1 VAPVQDRAPEEDRR
15 LDAFR
20 AGNCRAVAF
29 DNSRDF
35 LSCEGV
41 ENACEITG
49 LVKRFG
55 PKVAV
60 DRLSLTVPAGMLYG
74 FLGVNGA
81 GKTTTLRMISG
92 LIRPDAG
99 EIRVTGIDAISEPQR
114 AKQPLAYIPDD
125 PVLYGRLNPME
136 HLEFV
141 SALWGIDAAVARRRA
156 QGLLERLGL
165 WDRRREWIESYSRGM
180 KQKIALASALIHEPR
195 LILLDEPL
203 TGLDASAARLV
214 KDMLLEFLKAG
225 GAVILTTHILEV
237 AERLAERIGIMSGGK
252 LIAEG
257 TMDELRTSSGRHGG
271 SLEEIF
277 LQLID
282 QPNSAS
288 ESYTP

>member
-1 VAPVQDRAPEEDRR
+1 MEP
-15 LDAFR
+15 
-20 AGNCRAVAF
+20 
-29 DNSRDF
+29 
-35 LSCEGV
+35 
-41 ENACEITG
+41 ACEIIG

-60 DRLSLTVPAGMLYG
+60 DRLSFTVPAGMLFG

-92 LIRPDAG
+92 LIRPDSG
-99 EIRVTGIDAISEPQR
+99 QIRVMGIDAVAEPQR

-141 SALWGIDAAVARRRA
+141 SALWGVDPVIARKRA
-156 QGLLERLGL
+156 QELLERLSL
-165 WDRRREWIESYSRGM
+165 WDRRHEWIESYSRGM
-180 KQKIALASALIHEPR
+180 KQKVALASALIHGPR

-214 KDMLLEFLKAG
+214 KDILIEFLKG
-225 GAVILTTHILEV
+225 GGSVILTTHILEV
-237 AERLAERIGIMSGGK
+237 AERLAERIAIMSGGR

-257 TMDELRTSSGRHGG
+257 TMDELRSSSGRHGG
-271 SLEEIF
+271 SLEDIF
-277 LQLID
+277 LQLIETE
-282 QPNSAS
+282 NEAS
-288 ESYTP
+288 HF

>member
-1 VAPVQDRAPEEDRR
+1 MEY
-15 LDAFR
+15 
-20 AGNCRAVAF
+20 
-29 DNSRDF
+29 
-35 LSCEGV
+35 
-41 ENACEITG
+41 ACEING

-55 PKVAV
+55 AKTAV
-60 DRLSLTVPAGMLYG
+60 DQLSLRVPSGMLYG

-99 EIRVTGIDAISEPQR
+99 EIRVMGVDAVAEPRR

-125 PVLYGRLNPME
+125 PVLYGKLNPME

-141 SALWGIDAAVARRRA
+141 SALWGVDPGVARRRA
-156 QGLLERLGL
+156 QELLERLRL
-165 WDRRREWIESYSRGM
+165 WDRRHEWIESYSRGM
-180 KQKIALASALIHEPR
+180 KQKIALAGALIHEPK

-214 KDMLLEFLKAG
+214 KDILLEFIHQG
-225 GAVILTTHILEV
+225 GSVILTTHILEV
-237 AERLAERIGIMSGGK
+237 AERLAERISIMSDGR

-257 TMDELRTSSGRHGG
+257 TMEQLRSHSGRAGG

-277 LQLID
+277 LQLI
-282 QPNSAS
+282 QEGRSLAS
-288 ESYTP
+288 

>member
-1 VAPVQDRAPEEDRR
+1 
-15 LDAFR
+15 
-20 AGNCRAVAF
+20 
-29 DNSRDF
+29 
-35 LSCEGV
+35 V
-41 ENACEITG
+41 EYACEIIG

-55 PKVAV
+55 SKVAV
-60 DRLSLTVPAGMLYG
+60 DQLSFAVPKGMLYG

-99 EIRVTGIDAISEPQR
+99 EVRVCGVDAVAEPQR

-125 PVLYGRLNPME
+125 PVLYGKLRPME

-141 SALWGIDAAVARRRA
+141 AALWNVDPDVARHRA
-156 QGLLERLGL
+156 QELLEKLSL
-165 WDRRREWIESYSRGM
+165 WDRRHEWIESYSRGM
-180 KQKIALASALIHEPR
+180 KQKVALASALIHEPR

-214 KDMLLEFLKAG
+214 KDILLEFLRQG
-225 GAVILTTHILEV
+225 GSVILTTHILEV

-257 TMDELRTSSGRHGG
+257 TMTQLRSHSGQSAG
-271 SLEEIF
+271 SLEDIF
-277 LQLID
+277 LQLI
-282 QPNSAS
+282 QEEKTLS
-288 ESYTP
+288 

>member
-1 VAPVQDRAPEEDRR
+1 MEH
-15 LDAFR
+15 
-20 AGNCRAVAF
+20 
-29 DNSRDF
+29 
-35 LSCEGV
+35 
-41 ENACEITG
+41 ACEIVG
-49 LVKRFG
+49 LVKHFG

-60 DRLSLTVPAGMLYG
+60 DGLSLSVPAGMLYG

-99 EIRVTGIDAISEPQR
+99 GIRVTGIDAVAEPQR
-114 AKQPLAYIPDD
+114 AKQSLAYVPDD
-125 PVLYGRLNPME
+125 PVLYGKLNPME

-141 SALWGIDAAVARRRA
+141 SALWGVEPALARRRA
-156 QGLLERLGL
+156 QELLERLGL
-165 WDRRREWIESYSRGM
+165 WDRRREWLESYSRGM
-180 KQKIALASALIHEPR
+180 KQKVALAAALIHAPR

-214 KDMLLEFLKAG
+214 KDMLLEFLRDG

-237 AERLAERIGIMSGGK
+237 AERLAERIGIIGGGR

-257 TMDELRTSSGRHGG
+257 TMEELRSSSGRAGG

-277 LQLID
+277 LQLVEE
-282 QPNSAS
+282 PVL
-288 ESYTP
+288 

>member
-1 VAPVQDRAPEEDRR
+1 
-15 LDAFR
+15 
-20 AGNCRAVAF
+20 
-29 DNSRDF
+29 
-35 LSCEGV
+35 V
-41 ENACEITG
+41 EHACEVIG

-55 PKVAV
+55 TKTAV
-60 DRLSLTVPAGMLYG
+60 DRLNLTVPAGMLYG

-99 EIRVTGIDAISEPQR
+99 QIRVTGIDAVAEPQR

-125 PVLYGRLNPME
+125 PVLYGKLNPME

-141 SALWGIDAAVARRRA
+141 AALWGLEAAVARKRA
-156 QGLLERLGL
+156 QELLEQLSL

-180 KQKIALASALIHEPR
+180 KQKVALAGALIHKPR

-214 KDMLLEFLKAG
+214 KDILLGFLKDG
-225 GAVILTTHILEV
+225 GSVILTTHILEV
-237 AERLAERIGIMSGGK
+237 AERLAERIGIMSDGR

-257 TMDELRTSSGRHGG
+257 TMEELRSSSGRSGG

-277 LQLID
+277 LQLIEKRD
-282 QPNSAS
+282 GLGEGSTALHP
-288 ESYTP
+288 

>member
-1 VAPVQDRAPEEDRR
+1 MEQ
-15 LDAFR
+15 
-20 AGNCRAVAF
+20 
-29 DNSRDF
+29 
-35 LSCEGV
+35 
-41 ENACEITG
+41 ACEIVG

-55 PKVAV
+55 SKVAV
-60 DRLSLTVPAGMLYG
+60 DGLSLTVPPGMLYG

-99 EIRVTGIDAISEPQR
+99 VIRVTGIDAVAEPQR

-125 PVLYGRLNPME
+125 PVLYGKLNPME

-141 SALWGIDAAVARRRA
+141 SALWGVEPGLARRRA
-156 QGLLERLGL
+156 QELLERLGL
-165 WDRRREWIESYSRGM
+165 WERRHEWLESYSRGM
-180 KQKIALASALIHEPR
+180 KQKVALASALIHAPR

-214 KDMLLEFLKAG
+214 KDMLLEFLRDG

-237 AERLAERIGIMSGGK
+237 AERLAERIGIMSGGR

-257 TMDELRTSSGRHGG
+257 TMDELRSHSGRASG

-277 LQLID
+277 LQLVEG
-282 QPNSAS
+282 P
-288 ESYTP
+288 EGTP